1 MENKIKLLLEIAI
14 NKLKNEGILP
24 KDIPIDIKV
33 CRTKNKEHGQ
43 YSTNVALILSKYL
56 NYDKNK

>member
-1 MENKIKLLLEIAI
+1 MENKIKELIEIAI
-14 NKLKNEGILP
+14 NKLKTEGIIP

-43 YSTNVALILSKYL
+43 YATNIALILSNYL